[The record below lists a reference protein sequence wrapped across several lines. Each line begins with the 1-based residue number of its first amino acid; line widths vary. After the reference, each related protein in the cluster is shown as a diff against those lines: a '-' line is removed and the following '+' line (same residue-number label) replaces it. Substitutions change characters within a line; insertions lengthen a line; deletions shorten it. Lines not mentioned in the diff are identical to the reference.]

1 MVGSTSFIR
10 TQRVVSMVEGGR
22 GGSIDRGNVSNCIER
37 PPREVFRATWH
48 RVKKLAA
55 RRYPPRRAVRLSL
68 RVNRLSRDAHSR
80 IRPAQFPFLLTD
92 ETDRSIDR
100 SILQRASTFVPLG
113 FVSTVSYGEE
123 RKKKEKGKKRGGGRR
138 RRKRINEIS
147 VISAEKWI
155 NLEPGIFLFL
165 SSLFSS
171 RVIRL
176 VRHVDAINRDSR
188 LNWNFICRETNTRRF
203 GPR

>member
-1 MVGSTSFIR
+1 M
-10 TQRVVSMVEGGR
+10 
-22 GGSIDRGNVSNCIER
+22 
-37 PPREVFRATWH
+37 FRATWH

-100 SILQRASTFVPLG
+100 SIHPPTSLDFRATWLRVNSFV
-113 FVSTVSYGEE
+113 
-123 RKKKEKGKKRGGGRR
+123 RRRKEKGKKRGGRR
-138 RRKRINEIS
+138 RGRINEIS

>member
-10 TQRVVSMVEGGR
+10 TQRVVSMLEGGR

-100 SILQRASTFVPLG
+100 SIHPPTSLDFRATWLRVNSFVRRRK
-113 FVSTVSYGEE
+113 EKE
-123 RKKKEKGKKRGGGRR
+123 RKRKKERRRKKKEKENKRDIGYL
-138 RRKRINEIS
+138 RRK
-147 VISAEKWI
+147 
-155 NLEPGIFLFL
+155 
-165 SSLFSS
+165 
-171 RVIRL
+171 
-176 VRHVDAINRDSR
+176 VD
-188 LNWNFICRETNTRRF
+188 
-203 GPR
+203 